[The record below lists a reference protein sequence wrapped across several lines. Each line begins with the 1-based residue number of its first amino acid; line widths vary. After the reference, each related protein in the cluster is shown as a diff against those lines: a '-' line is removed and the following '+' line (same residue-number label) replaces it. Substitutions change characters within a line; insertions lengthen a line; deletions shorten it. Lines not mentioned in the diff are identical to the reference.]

1 VSYDKNTID
10 YSRIDATKEVL
21 QELGEEFTVTYLGEV
36 VGQGVNDVPEMSYFL
51 RKLEYRDKIML
62 ERMERTYDCDSDDV
76 RASYV
81 FKKGE
86 EPKEW
91 PLEIYLDEDEY
102 VKIKEGDSND

>member
-10 YSRIDATKEVL
+10 YSRLDTTKQVL
-21 QELGEEFTVTYLGEV
+21 EELGEEFTITYLGEV
-36 VGQGVNDVPEMSYFL
+36 VGQGINDVPEMSYHL

-91 PLEIYLDEDEY
+91 LIEIFTDADEY
-102 VKIKEGDSND
+102 EQIPGGD